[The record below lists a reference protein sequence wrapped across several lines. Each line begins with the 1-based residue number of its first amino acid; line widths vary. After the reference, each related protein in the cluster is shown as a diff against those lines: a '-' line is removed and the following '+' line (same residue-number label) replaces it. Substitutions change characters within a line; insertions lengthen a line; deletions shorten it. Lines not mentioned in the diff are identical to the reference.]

1 MNLSLDITPPPFS
14 LVPQESLG
22 YEGIALFELLRG
34 TSFTFSDDFED
45 PTKMPSDTPTE
56 FDVLLGREKESA
68 NHIGNKRYLAMLAFH
83 RNEYKS
89 CTTRDAKTCITTR
102 LIKEIHE
109 CGGRFFK
116 KNAETGEY
124 EEVSHRKA
132 HDKVSHALRQA
143 KDPFAEKAP
152 RRRSNVVR
160 KPPTP
165 QENKVF
171 DFMFAEQ
178 QRIFQEMLAK

>member
-14 LVPQESLG
+14 LVPQESLS
-22 YEGIALFELLRG
+22 YEDIAPLELLRS

-68 NHIGNKRYLAMLAFH
+68 NHIGNKRYLAMVALH

-89 CTTRDAKTCITTR
+89 CTTRVAKTCITTR

-109 CGGRFFK
+109 CGGRFLK
-116 KNAETGEY
+116 KNDETGEY
-124 EEVSHRKA
+124 EEVSHQKA

-152 RRRSNVVR
+152 RRRRNVVR

>member
-1 MNLSLDITPPPFS
+1 MNLSLDITPPPFY
-14 LVPQESLG
+14 LAPQESLS
-22 YEGIALFELLRG
+22 YEDIASLELLRS
-34 TSFTFSDDFED
+34 TSFTFS
-45 PTKMPSDTPTE
+45 TKMPSDTPTE

-68 NHIGNKRYLAMLAFH
+68 NHIGNKRYLAMVALH

-89 CTTRDAKTCITTR
+89 CTTRVAKTCITTR

-109 CGGRFFK
+109 CGGRFLK
-116 KNAETGEY
+116 KNDETGEY
-124 EEVSHRKA
+124 EEVSHQKA

-152 RRRSNVVR
+152 RRRKNIVR

-171 DFMFAEQ
+171 DFIFAEQ

>member
-1 MNLSLDITPPPFS
+1 MNLSLDITPLSFS
-14 LVPQESLG
+14 LAPQESLS
-22 YEGIALFELLRG
+22 YEDIASLERLRS
-34 TSFTFSDDFED
+34 TSFTFSDVFKD

-68 NHIGNKRYLAMLAFH
+68 NHIGNKRYLAIVALH

-89 CTTRDAKTCITTR
+89 CTTRVAKTCITTR
-102 LIKEIHE
+102 LIKEIHD
-109 CGGRFFK
+109 CGGRFLK
-116 KNAETGEY
+116 KNDETGEY
-124 EEVSHRKA
+124 EEVSHQKA

-152 RRRSNVVR
+152 RRRRNIVR

-165 QENKVF
+165 QENEVF